1 MNNRFIE
8 LKKQLGKFIANFSNV
23 VEQDGKS
30 YIYDDLSEGSVV
42 STYDEKGDV
51 IPLETGTYK
60 IGESEIYVVDGK
72 VSQKPVEQDPD
83 PKNDPQNPPVN
94 DPQPQ
99 NDPVDDKDTTIANL
113 TAEIETLKAERDA
126 MKAEL
131 ETIRKQPL
139 ADPVPQITPPSTP
152 KDNDDIKGTKYE
164 AACRVFGSK

>member
-8 LKKQLGKFIANFSNV
+8 FKKQLGKFIANFSNV

-30 YIYDDLSEGSVV
+30 YIYDDLNDGSVV

-51 IPLETGTYK
+51 VPLETGSYK

-72 VSQKPVEQDPD
+72 VSQKPDPD
-83 PKNDPQNPPVN
+83 PANDPQNDPVN

-113 TAEIETLKAERDA
+113 TAEIETLKAENDA

-131 ETIRKQPL
+131 ETLRKQPL
-139 ADPVPQITPPSTP
+139 VDPVPQRTTPTP
-152 KDNDDIKGTKYE
+152 ATAVNEDVKGTKFE
-164 AACRVFGSK
+164 SACRIFGSK

>member
-1 MNNRFIE
+1 MNNRFIDF
-8 LKKQLGKFIANFSNV
+8 KKQLGKFIANFSNV

-30 YIYDDLSEGSVV
+30 YIYDDLNDGSVV

-51 IPLETGTYK
+51 IPLETGSYK

-72 VSQKPVEQDPD
+72 VSQKPDPT
-83 PKNDPQNPPVN
+83 PANDPVN

-113 TAEIETLKAERDA
+113 TSEIETLKAENDA

-131 ETIRKQPL
+131 ETLRKQPL
-139 ADPVPQITPPSTP
+139 VDPVPQRTTPTP
-152 KDNDDIKGTKYE
+152 ATSPVNDDVKGTKYE
-164 AACRVFGSK
+164 AACRIFGSK